1 MKMKKYVDFLDEGIW
16 SLPSN
21 LEQQETA
28 KTYVQKIEDMKNEI
42 YDLLGDDILFDCLDK
57 AIKRIHELIELS
69 K

>member
-1 MKMKKYVDFLDEGIW
+1 
-16 SLPSN
+16 
-21 LEQQETA
+21 
-28 KTYVQKIEDMKNEI
+28 MKNEI